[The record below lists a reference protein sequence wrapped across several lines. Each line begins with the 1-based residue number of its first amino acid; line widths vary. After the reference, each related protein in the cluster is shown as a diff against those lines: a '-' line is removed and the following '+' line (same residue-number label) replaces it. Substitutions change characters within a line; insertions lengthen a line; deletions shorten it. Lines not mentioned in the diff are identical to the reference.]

1 MKTISTGEPSNLET
15 YRNIALALS
24 LQNENSKAVKFIDKK
39 IQESPNKEKE
49 EVIADEREVIH
60 LILTL
65 IKEELDG
72 KLEVEYGQ

>member
-24 LQNENSKAVKFIDKK
+24 LQNENSKAVKFINKK

-49 EVIADEREVIH
+49 VIH

-65 IKEELDG
+65 IKEDLNDI
-72 KLEVEYGQ
+72 L

>member
-1 MKTISTGEPSNLET
+1 MRTISTGEPSNLET
-15 YRNIALALS
+15 YRNIALALTG
-24 LQNENSKAVKFIDKK
+24 NENSKAVKFIDKK

-65 IKEELDG
+65 IKEELDDIF
-72 KLEVEYGQ
+72 

>member
-1 MKTISTGEPSNLET
+1 METISTGEPSNLET

-65 IKEELDG
+65 IKEELDDIF
-72 KLEVEYGQ
+72 

>member
-15 YRNIALALS
+15 YRNIALAFS
-24 LQNENSKAVKFIDKK
+24 LQNENSKAVKFFDKK

-65 IKEELDG
+65 IKEDLNDI
-72 KLEVEYGQ
+72 LQT

>member
-1 MKTISTGEPSNLET
+1 MKAISTGEPSNLET

-65 IKEELDG
+65 IKEELDDI
-72 KLEVEYGQ
+72 L

>member
-1 MKTISTGEPSNLET
+1 MRTISTGEPSNLET

-39 IQESPNKEKE
+39 IQESTNKEKE

-65 IKEELDG
+65 IKEELDDIF
-72 KLEVEYGQ
+72 

>member
-1 MKTISTGEPSNLET
+1 MRTISTGELANLET

-24 LQNENSKAVKFIDKK
+24 LQNENSKAVKFFDKK

-65 IKEELDG
+65 IKEDLNDI
-72 KLEVEYGQ
+72 L

>member
-1 MKTISTGEPSNLET
+1 MKTISTGEPANLEI

-24 LQNENSKAVKFIDKK
+24 LQNENSKAVKFFDKK

-49 EVIADEREVIH
+49 VIH

-65 IKEELDG
+65 IKEDLNDI
-72 KLEVEYGQ
+72 LQT

>member
-24 LQNENSKAVKFIDKK
+24 LQNENSKAVKFFDKK
-39 IQESPNKEKE
+39 KKESLNKEKE
-49 EVIADEREVIH
+49 EVIADEREAIH

-65 IKEELDG
+65 IKEELDDIF
-72 KLEVEYGQ
+72 

>member
-1 MKTISTGEPSNLET
+1 MRTISTGESANLEI

-65 IKEELDG
+65 IKEDLNDI
-72 KLEVEYGQ
+72 LQT

>member
-49 EVIADEREVIH
+49 VIH

-65 IKEELDG
+65 IKEELDDI
-72 KLEVEYGQ
+72 L

>member
-1 MKTISTGEPSNLET
+1 MKTISTGEPANLET

-65 IKEELDG
+65 IKEDLNDI
-72 KLEVEYGQ
+72 LQT

>member
-1 MKTISTGEPSNLET
+1 MRTISTGEPSNLET
-15 YRNIALALS
+15 YRNIALALTG
-24 LQNENSKAVKFIDKK
+24 NKNSKAVKFFDKK

-65 IKEELDG
+65 IKEELNDI
-72 KLEVEYGQ
+72 L

>member
-1 MKTISTGEPSNLET
+1 MRTISTGEPANLEI
-15 YRNIALALS
+15 YRNIALALTG
-24 LQNENSKAVKFIDKK
+24 NKNSKAVKFIDKK

-65 IKEELDG
+65 IKEDLNDI
-72 KLEVEYGQ
+72 L

>member
-24 LQNENSKAVKFIDKK
+24 LQNENSKAVKFFNKK

-65 IKEELDG
+65 IKEELDDI
-72 KLEVEYGQ
+72 L

>member
-15 YRNIALALS
+15 YRNIALALTG
-24 LQNENSKAVKFIDKK
+24 NKNSKAVKFIDKK

-65 IKEELDG
+65 IKEDLNDI
-72 KLEVEYGQ
+72 L

>member
-39 IQESPNKEKE
+39 IQESSNKEKE

-65 IKEELDG
+65 IKEDLNDIF
-72 KLEVEYGQ
+72 

>member
-1 MKTISTGEPSNLET
+1 METISTGEPANLEK
-15 YRNIALALS
+15 YRNIALALTG
-24 LQNENSKAVKFIDKK
+24 NKNSKAVKFIDKK

-65 IKEELDG
+65 IKEDLNDI
-72 KLEVEYGQ
+72 L

>member
-24 LQNENSKAVKFIDKK
+24 LQNENSKAVKIFDKK

-65 IKEELDG
+65 IKEELDDIF
-72 KLEVEYGQ
+72 

>member
-65 IKEELDG
+65 IKEDLNDIF
-72 KLEVEYGQ
+72 

>member
-1 MKTISTGEPSNLET
+1 MRTISTGEPSNLET

-24 LQNENSKAVKFIDKK
+24 LQNENSKAVKFFDKK

-65 IKEELDG
+65 IKEDLNDIF
-72 KLEVEYGQ
+72 

>member
-24 LQNENSKAVKFIDKK
+24 LQNENSKAVKFFNKK

-65 IKEELDG
+65 IKEDLNDI
-72 KLEVEYGQ
+72 L

>member
-24 LQNENSKAVKFIDKK
+24 LQNENSKAVKFFDKK
-39 IQESPNKEKE
+39 IKESPNKEK
-49 EVIADEREVIH
+49 EVIH

-65 IKEELDG
+65 IKEDLNDI
-72 KLEVEYGQ
+72 LQT

>member
-1 MKTISTGEPSNLET
+1 MRTISTGEPANLET

-24 LQNENSKAVKFIDKK
+24 LQNENSKAVKFFDKK

-65 IKEELDG
+65 IKEDLNDI
-72 KLEVEYGQ
+72 LQT

>member
-24 LQNENSKAVKFIDKK
+24 LQNENSKAVKFFDKK

-49 EVIADEREVIH
+49 EVIH

-65 IKEELDG
+65 IKEDLNDI
-72 KLEVEYGQ
+72 LQT

>member
-1 MKTISTGEPSNLET
+1 METISTGEPSNLET

-24 LQNENSKAVKFIDKK
+24 LQHENSKAVKFIDKK

-65 IKEELDG
+65 IKEKLDDIF
-72 KLEVEYGQ
+72 

>member
-60 LILTL
+60 LILSYFADNTL
-65 IKEELDG
+65 FILKLLTIK
-72 KLEVEYGQ
+72 

>member
-65 IKEELDG
+65 IKEDLDDI
-72 KLEVEYGQ
+72 L

>member
-24 LQNENSKAVKFIDKK
+24 LQNKNSKAVKFIDKK

-49 EVIADEREVIH
+49 EVIADERQMMY

-65 IKEELDG
+65 IKEELDVI
-72 KLEVEYGQ
+72 LQA

>member
-1 MKTISTGEPSNLET
+1 MKTISTGGPSNLET

-65 IKEELDG
+65 IKEDLNDI
-72 KLEVEYGQ
+72 LQT